1 MKKQLHLFVLLFL
14 MGQLIFAQK
23 EMDTV
28 FTLKGD
34 TLLGKI
40 SLQKEKN
47 KFFFTNDTLKETALN
62 PTDITSFVWY
72 GKENDYERKAFYSLL
87 SSFYELEFGKK
98 DYIKVYSKTVY
109 KTVEEYGSKYFTAKK
124 EYCFFKN
131 GSPFFYKPENH
142 RQIIGHLIQDCPA
155 VYAKFKSKFYKEED
169 VMNIIIDYNKC
180 GALIKDDIKVSR

>member
-1 MKKQLHLFVLLFL
+1 MKKQLHLFVLLL
-14 MGQLIFAQK
+14 LTGHLLFAQNGL
-23 EMDTV
+23 DTV

-47 KFFFTNDTLKETALN
+47 KFFFANDTLKEVALN
-62 PTDITSFVWY
+62 PTEIISFVWY

-87 SSFYELEFGKK
+87 SSFYEMEFGKK
-98 DYIKVYSKTVY
+98 DYIRVYSKTVY

-131 GSPFFYKPENH
+131 GSPYFYKPENH
-142 RQIIGHLIQDCPA
+142 RQTIGYLIQDCPA
-155 VYAKFKSKFYKEED
+155 IYNKFKAKYYKEED
-169 VMNIIIDYNKC
+169 VMSIIIDYNKC
-180 GALIKDDIKVSR
+180 GALIKDETKVSK